1 LGVII
6 SPEIGFRRIGKRGA
20 LFYLPSPHHYAFG
33 SPNTA
38 LAQFTHSKAYG
49 YYGDIESKTFEK
61 GDLLKNVTVP
71 IGLFWGAKDGIV
83 PVEIGRQSRTLLT
96 NSQVT
101 WTTFEESWHEPFIT
115 QTADFVGRIEAV
127 NRVDIRARVT
137 GYLEEVLF
145 KDGATVAEGAPLFR
159 IERAPFEA
167 AVEQAQ
173 GALERAQGTLQ
184 NATVQRQRAEELLK
198 TSAGSVAIR
207 DQRVAEEKGA
217 QGDQTTAEANL
228 KTAQINLGYTEI
240 KAPIAGRIG
249 RTKLTKGNVVG
260 PDTGVLVQIVSDDPM
275 YVTFPV
281 SQREFLALKTNRLP
295 TDGSAPLVSLRF
307 SDGST
312 YEQKGRVDFI
322 DVSVERATDT
332 VLVRATL
339 PNPAGKLID
348 GTLVRVAVQA
358 DHSEEKVLV
367 PQSAL
372 IADQQGAY
380 VFAVEDGKAVV
391 KRVKVGAE
399 TGSYIVIEQGLV
411 GNELIVIQGLQNLR
425 PGVPVLPSPVTL
437 TTGRS

>member
-1 LGVII
+1 MAHAQRFSSALRLSSTTLAALLIFGLGA
-6 SPEIGFRRIGKRGA
+6 G
-20 LFYLPSPHHYAFG
+20 
-33 SPNTA
+33 A
-38 LAQFTHSKAYG
+38 LAQQPAPTA
-49 YYGDIESKTFEK
+49 
-61 GDLLKNVTVP
+61 
-71 IGLFWGAKDGIV
+71 V
-83 PVEIGRQSRTLLT
+83 PVGTVIAEKRA
-96 NSQVT
+96 
-101 WTTFEESWHEPFIT
+101 IT

-159 IERAPFEA
+159 IERSPFEA

-173 GALERAQGTLQ
+173 GALEKAQGALQ
-184 NATVQRQRAEELLK
+184 NATVQRQRAEDLLK
-198 TSAGSVAIR
+198 TNAGSVAIR
-207 DQRVAEEKGA
+207 DQRVADEKGA
-217 QGDQTTAEANL
+217 QGDETTAAANL

-240 KAPIAGRIG
+240 RAPIAGRIG
-249 RTKLTKGNVVG
+249 RTKVTMGNVVG
-260 PDTGVLVQIVSDDPM
+260 PDTGVLAQIVSDNPM

-295 TDGSAPLVSLRF
+295 ADGQAPLVSLKF

-312 YEQKGRVDFI
+312 YDQKGRVDFV
-322 DVSVERATDT
+322 DVSVERTTDT

-339 PNPAGKLID
+339 HNPAGKLLD

-358 DHSEEKVLV
+358 DKSEEKVLV

-372 IADQQGAY
+372 IADQQGSY

-399 TGSYIVIEQGLV
+399 AGSYVAIDQGLS
-411 GNELIVIQGLQNLR
+411 GNEQIVIQGLQNLR
-425 PGVPVLPSPVTL
+425 PGVPVLASPVTL

>member
-1 LGVII
+1 MSERSRMARTKRI
-6 SPEIGFRRIGKRGA
+6 SSTLPLSVVA
-20 LFYLPSPHHYAFG
+20 LAAAFG
-33 SPNTA
+33 LGTGA
-38 LAQFTHSKAYG
+38 LAQQPAPTA
-49 YYGDIESKTFEK
+49 
-61 GDLLKNVTVP
+61 
-71 IGLFWGAKDGIV
+71 V
-83 PVEIGRQSRTLLT
+83 PVGTVMAEKRA
-96 NSQVT
+96 
-101 WTTFEESWHEPFIT
+101 IT

-145 KDGATVAEGAPLFR
+145 KDGATVAEEAPLFR

-173 GALERAQGTLQ
+173 GALEKAQGALQ
-184 NATVQRQRAEELLK
+184 NATVQRQRAEELLR
-198 TSAGSVAIR
+198 TNAGSVAIR

-217 QGDQTTAEANL
+217 QGDLTVAEANL
-228 KTAQINLGYTEI
+228 KSAQINLGYTEI

-249 RTKLTKGNVVG
+249 RTKVTKGNVVG
-260 PDTGVLVQIVSDDPM
+260 PDSGVLAQIVSDDPM

-295 TDGSAPLVSLRF
+295 ADGSAPLVSLKF

-312 YEQKGRVDFI
+312 YDQKGRVDFV
-322 DVSVERATDT
+322 DVSVERSTDT

-339 PNPAGKLID
+339 PNPGGKLLD
-348 GTLVRVAVQA
+348 GTLVRVGVQA
-358 DHSEEKVLV
+358 PQSEEKVLV

-372 IADQQGAY
+372 IADQQGSY

-399 TGSYIVIEQGLV
+399 AGSYIAIDQGLS
-411 GNELIVIQGLQNLR
+411 GNEQIVIQGLQNLR
-425 PGVPVLPSPVTL
+425 PGVPVLASPVTL

>member
-1 LGVII
+1 MSERSRMARTKRI
-6 SPEIGFRRIGKRGA
+6 SSTLPLSVMA
-20 LFYLPSPHHYAFG
+20 LAAAFG
-33 SPNTA
+33 LGTGA
-38 LAQFTHSKAYG
+38 LAQQPAPTA
-49 YYGDIESKTFEK
+49 
-61 GDLLKNVTVP
+61 
-71 IGLFWGAKDGIV
+71 V
-83 PVEIGRQSRTLLT
+83 PVGTVMAEKRA
-96 NSQVT
+96 
-101 WTTFEESWHEPFIT
+101 IT

-173 GALERAQGTLQ
+173 GALEKAQGALQ
-184 NATVQRQRAEELLK
+184 NATVQRQRAEELLR
-198 TSAGSVAIR
+198 TNAGSVAIR

-217 QGDQTTAEANL
+217 QGDLTVAEANL
-228 KTAQINLGYTEI
+228 KSAQINLGYTEI

-249 RTKLTKGNVVG
+249 RTKVTKGNVVG
-260 PDTGVLVQIVSDDPM
+260 PDSGVLAQIVSDDPM

-295 TDGSAPLVSLRF
+295 ADGSAPLVSLKF

-312 YEQKGRVDFI
+312 YDQQGRVDFV
-322 DVSVERATDT
+322 DVSVERSTDT

-339 PNPAGKLID
+339 PNPGGKLLD
-348 GTLVRVAVQA
+348 GTLVRVGVQA
-358 DHSEEKVLV
+358 PQSEEKVLV

-372 IADQQGAY
+372 IADQQGSY

-399 TGSYIVIEQGLV
+399 AGSYIAIDQGLS
-411 GNELIVIQGLQNLR
+411 GNEQIVIQGLQNLR
-425 PGVPVLPSPVTL
+425 PGMPVLASPVTL

>member
-1 LGVII
+1 MPVDWRGETAKEYVM
-6 SPEIGFRRIGKRGA
+6 SERSRMARAKRMSSTLPLSVMA
-20 LFYLPSPHHYAFG
+20 LAAAFAFG
-33 SPNTA
+33 PGTGA
-38 LAQFTHSKAYG
+38 LAQQPA
-49 YYGDIESKTFEK
+49 
-61 GDLLKNVTVP
+61 P
-71 IGLFWGAKDGIV
+71 AAV
-83 PVEIGRQSRTLLT
+83 PVGTVMAEKRA
-96 NSQVT
+96 
-101 WTTFEESWHEPFIT
+101 IT

-127 NRVDIRARVT
+127 NRVDVRARVT
-137 GYLEEVLF
+137 GYLEDVLF
-145 KDGATVAEGAPLFR
+145 KDGSTVAEGAPLFR

-198 TSAGSVAIR
+198 TNAGSVAIR

-249 RTKLTKGNVVG
+249 RTKVTKGNVVG
-260 PDTGVLVQIVSDDPM
+260 PDSGVLAQIVSDDPM

-295 TDGSAPLVSLRF
+295 ADGSAPLVSLKF

-312 YEQKGRVDFI
+312 YDQKGRVDFV

-339 PNPAGKLID
+339 PNPTGKLLD

-358 DHSEEKVLV
+358 DKSEEKVLV

-372 IADQQGAY
+372 IADQQGSY
-380 VFAVEDGKAVV
+380 VFAVEDGKAVA
-391 KRVKVGAE
+391 KRVKVGVQA
-399 TGSYIVIEQGLV
+399 GSYVAIDQGLS
-411 GNELIVIQGLQNLR
+411 GNEQIVIQGLQNLR
-425 PGVPVLPSPVTL
+425 PGVPVLASPVTL

>member
-1 LGVII
+1 MAQVKRIPAASRLSPAALITCVALGL
-6 SPEIGFRRIGKRGA
+6 GTA
-20 LFYLPSPHHYAFG
+20 AFAQQ
-33 SPNTA
+33 PAPTA
-38 LAQFTHSKAYG
+38 
-49 YYGDIESKTFEK
+49 
-61 GDLLKNVTVP
+61 
-71 IGLFWGAKDGIV
+71 V
-83 PVEIGRQSRTLLT
+83 PVGTVMAEKRA
-96 NSQVT
+96 V
-101 WTTFEESWHEPFIT
+101 T

-127 NRVDIRARVT
+127 NRVDVRARVT
-137 GYLEEVLF
+137 GYLEDVLF
-145 KDGATVAEGAPLFR
+145 KDGSTVAEGAPLFR

-184 NATVQRQRAEELLK
+184 NATVQRQRAEDLLK
-198 TSAGSVAIR
+198 TNAGSVAIR

-249 RTKLTKGNVVG
+249 RTKVTKGNVVG
-260 PDTGVLVQIVSDDPM
+260 PDSGVLAQIVSDDPM

-295 TDGSAPLVSLRF
+295 ADGSAPLVSLKF

-312 YEQKGRVDFI
+312 YDQKGRVDFV

-339 PNPAGKLID
+339 PNPTGKLLD

-358 DHSEEKVLV
+358 DKSEEKVLV
-367 PQSAL
+367 PQAAL
-372 IADQQGAY
+372 IADQQGSY
-380 VFAVEDGKAVV
+380 VFAVEDGKAVA

-399 TGSYIVIEQGLV
+399 AGSYVAIEQGLV
-411 GNELIVIQGLQNLR
+411 GNEQIVIQGLQNLR
-425 PGVPVLPSPVTL
+425 PGVPVLASPVTL

>member
-1 LGVII
+1 MSERSRMAQVDRTLVA
-6 SPEIGFRRIGKRGA
+6 FRLSSAA
-20 LFYLPSPHHYAFG
+20 LMACVAFG
-33 SPNTA
+33 LGATA
-38 LAQFTHSKAYG
+38 LAQQPAPTA
-49 YYGDIESKTFEK
+49 
-61 GDLLKNVTVP
+61 
-71 IGLFWGAKDGIV
+71 V
-83 PVEIGRQSRTLLT
+83 PVGTVMAEKRA
-96 NSQVT
+96 
-101 WTTFEESWHEPFIT
+101 IT

-137 GYLEEVLF
+137 GYLEDVLF
-145 KDGATVAEGAPLFR
+145 KDGATVTEGAPLFR
-159 IERAPFEA
+159 IERSPFEA

-173 GALERAQGTLQ
+173 GALEKTQGALQ
-184 NATVQRQRAEELLK
+184 NASLQRQRAEDLLK
-198 TSAGSVAIR
+198 TNAGSVAIR

-217 QGDQTTAEANL
+217 QGDETTAAANL

-249 RTKLTKGNVVG
+249 RTKVTKGNVVS
-260 PDTGVLVQIVSDDPM
+260 PDSGVLAQIVSDDPM

-295 TDGSAPLVSLRF
+295 ADGQAPLVSLKF

-312 YEQKGRVDFI
+312 YDQKGRVDFV

-339 PNPAGKLID
+339 PNPDGKLLD
-348 GTLVRVAVQA
+348 GTLVRVGVQA
-358 DHSEEKVLV
+358 PQSEEKVLV

-372 IADQQGAY
+372 IADQQGSY

-399 TGSYIVIEQGLV
+399 AGSYVAIDQGLS
-411 GNELIVIQGLQNLR
+411 GNEQIVIQGLQSLR
-425 PGVPVLPSPVTL
+425 PGVPVLASPVTPPV
-437 TTGRS
+437 GRS

>member
-1 LGVII
+1 MSKRSRMVQVKRI
-6 SPEIGFRRIGKRGA
+6 SSA
-20 LFYLPSPHHYAFG
+20 LHLSVMALAAAFAFG
-33 SPNTA
+33 PETSA
-38 LAQFTHSKAYG
+38 LAQQPA
-49 YYGDIESKTFEK
+49 
-61 GDLLKNVTVP
+61 P
-71 IGLFWGAKDGIV
+71 AAV
-83 PVEIGRQSRTLLT
+83 PVGTVAAEKRA
-96 NSQVT
+96 
-101 WTTFEESWHEPFIT
+101 IT
-115 QTADFVGRIEAV
+115 QSADFVGRIEAV

-137 GYLEEVLF
+137 GYLEDVLF
-145 KDGATVAEGAPLFR
+145 KDGATVTDGTPLFR

-184 NATVQRQRAEELLK
+184 NASLQRQRAEDLLR
-198 TSAGSVAIR
+198 TNAGSVAIR

-217 QGDQTTAEANL
+217 QGDETTAAANL

-240 KAPIAGRIG
+240 KAPISGRIG

-260 PDTGVLVQIVSDDPM
+260 PDSGVLAQIVSDDPM

-295 TDGSAPLVSLRF
+295 TDGSAPLVSLKF

-312 YEQKGRVDFI
+312 YDQKGRVDFV

-339 PNPAGKLID
+339 PNPTGKLLD

-358 DHSEEKVLV
+358 DKSEEKVLV

-372 IADQQGAY
+372 IADQQGSY
-380 VFAVEDGKAVV
+380 VFAVEAGKAVP

-399 TGSYIVIEQGLV
+399 AGAYVVVEEGLV
-411 GNELIVIQGLQNLR
+411 GNEQIVVQGLQNLR
-425 PGVPVLPSPVTL
+425 PGVPVLASPVTL
-437 TTGRS
+437 STGRS

>member
-1 LGVII
+1 MTCVALG
-6 SPEIGFRRIGKRGA
+6 
-20 LFYLPSPHHYAFG
+20 LG
-33 SPNTA
+33 SNA
-38 LAQFTHSKAYG
+38 LAQQPAPTA
-49 YYGDIESKTFEK
+49 
-61 GDLLKNVTVP
+61 
-71 IGLFWGAKDGIV
+71 V
-83 PVEIGRQSRTLLT
+83 PVGTVIAERRA
-96 NSQVT
+96 
-101 WTTFEESWHEPFIT
+101 IT

-127 NRVDIRARVT
+127 NRVDVRARVT
-137 GYLEEVLF
+137 GYLEDVLF
-145 KDGATVAEGAPLFR
+145 KDGSTVAEGAPLFR

-249 RTKLTKGNVVG
+249 RTKVTKGNVVS
-260 PDTGVLVQIVSDDPM
+260 PDSGVLAQIVSDDPM

-295 TDGSAPLVSLRF
+295 ADGSAPLVTLKF

-312 YEQKGRVDFI
+312 YDQKGRVDFV

-339 PNPAGKLID
+339 PNPTGKLLD

-358 DHSEEKVLV
+358 DKSEEKVLV
-367 PQSAL
+367 PQAAL
-372 IADQQGAY
+372 IADQQGSY

-399 TGSYIVIEQGLV
+399 AGSYVAIDQGLS
-411 GNELIVIQGLQNLR
+411 GNEQIVIQGLQNLR
-425 PGVPVLPSPVTL
+425 PGVPVLASPVTL

>member
-1 LGVII
+1 MSERSRMAQVKRTPAASCLSSATLIACFAFALGT
-6 SPEIGFRRIGKRGA
+6 S
-20 LFYLPSPHHYAFG
+20 
-33 SPNTA
+33 A
-38 LAQFTHSKAYG
+38 LAQQPAPTA
-49 YYGDIESKTFEK
+49 
-61 GDLLKNVTVP
+61 
-71 IGLFWGAKDGIV
+71 V
-83 PVEIGRQSRTLLT
+83 PVGTVIAEKRA
-96 NSQVT
+96 
-101 WTTFEESWHEPFIT
+101 IT

-127 NRVDIRARVT
+127 NRVDVRARVT

-145 KDGATVAEGAPLFR
+145 KDGSTVAEGAPLFR

-295 TDGSAPLVSLRF
+295 ADGSAPLVSLRF

-358 DHSEEKVLV
+358 DKSEEKVLV

-411 GNELIVIQGLQNLR
+411 GNEQIVIQGLQNLR
-425 PGVPVLPSPVTL
+425 PGVPVLASPVTL

>member
-1 LGVII
+1 MSERSRMAQVDRT
-6 SPEIGFRRIGKRGA
+6 PVA
-20 LFYLPSPHHYAFG
+20 LRLSSAALMACVAFG
-33 SPNTA
+33 LGATA
-38 LAQFTHSKAYG
+38 LAQQPAPTA
-49 YYGDIESKTFEK
+49 
-61 GDLLKNVTVP
+61 
-71 IGLFWGAKDGIV
+71 V
-83 PVEIGRQSRTLLT
+83 PVGTVMAEKRA
-96 NSQVT
+96 
-101 WTTFEESWHEPFIT
+101 IT

-137 GYLEEVLF
+137 GYLEDVLF

-159 IERAPFEA
+159 IERSPFEA

-173 GALERAQGTLQ
+173 GALEKTQGALQ
-184 NATVQRQRAEELLK
+184 NASLQRQRAEDLLK
-198 TSAGSVAIR
+198 TNAGSVAIR

-217 QGDQTTAEANL
+217 QGDETTAAANL

-249 RTKLTKGNVVG
+249 RTKVTKGNVVS
-260 PDTGVLVQIVSDDPM
+260 PDSGVLAQIVSDDPM

-295 TDGSAPLVSLRF
+295 ADGQAPLVSLKF

-312 YEQKGRVDFI
+312 YDQKGRVDFV

-339 PNPAGKLID
+339 PNPDGKLLD
-348 GTLVRVAVQA
+348 GTLVRVGVQA
-358 DHSEEKVLV
+358 PQSEEKVLV

-372 IADQQGAY
+372 IADQQGSY

-399 TGSYIVIEQGLV
+399 AGSYVAIDQGLS
-411 GNELIVIQGLQNLR
+411 GNEQIVIQGLQSLR
-425 PGVPVLPSPVTL
+425 PGVPVLASPVTPPV
-437 TTGRS
+437 GRS

>member
-1 LGVII
+1 MAQVKRSPAASCLSSATLIACFAFALGT
-6 SPEIGFRRIGKRGA
+6 S
-20 LFYLPSPHHYAFG
+20 
-33 SPNTA
+33 A
-38 LAQFTHSKAYG
+38 LAQQPAPTA
-49 YYGDIESKTFEK
+49 
-61 GDLLKNVTVP
+61 
-71 IGLFWGAKDGIV
+71 V
-83 PVEIGRQSRTLLT
+83 PVGTVIAEKRA
-96 NSQVT
+96 
-101 WTTFEESWHEPFIT
+101 IT

-127 NRVDIRARVT
+127 NRVDVRARVT
-137 GYLEEVLF
+137 GYLDEVLF
-145 KDGATVAEGAPLFR
+145 KDGATVAEGTPLFR

-295 TDGSAPLVSLRF
+295 ADGQAPLVSLRF

-312 YEQKGRVDFI
+312 YEQKGRVDFV

-339 PNPAGKLID
+339 PNPAGKLLD

-358 DHSEEKVLV
+358 DKSEEKVLV

-380 VFAVEDGKAVV
+380 VFAVADGKAVV

-411 GNELIVIQGLQNLR
+411 GNEQIVIQGLQNLR
-425 PGVPVLPSPVTL
+425 PGVPVLASPVTL

>member
-1 LGVII
+1 MSERSRMARTKRI
-6 SPEIGFRRIGKRGA
+6 SSTLPLSVMA
-20 LFYLPSPHHYAFG
+20 LAAAFG
-33 SPNTA
+33 LGTGA
-38 LAQFTHSKAYG
+38 LAQQPAPTA
-49 YYGDIESKTFEK
+49 
-61 GDLLKNVTVP
+61 
-71 IGLFWGAKDGIV
+71 V
-83 PVEIGRQSRTLLT
+83 PVGTVMAEKRA
-96 NSQVT
+96 
-101 WTTFEESWHEPFIT
+101 IT

-127 NRVDIRARVT
+127 NRVDIRARVI

-173 GALERAQGTLQ
+173 GALEKAQGALQ
-184 NATVQRQRAEELLK
+184 NATVQRQRAEELLR
-198 TSAGSVAIR
+198 TNAGSVAIR

-217 QGDQTTAEANL
+217 QGDLTVAEANL
-228 KTAQINLGYTEI
+228 KSAQINLGYTEI

-249 RTKLTKGNVVG
+249 RTKVTKGNVVG
-260 PDTGVLVQIVSDDPM
+260 PDSGVLAQIVSDDPM

-295 TDGSAPLVSLRF
+295 ADGSAPLVSLKF

-312 YEQKGRVDFI
+312 YDQQGRVDFV
-322 DVSVERATDT
+322 DVSVERSTDT

-339 PNPAGKLID
+339 PNPGGKLLD
-348 GTLVRVAVQA
+348 GTLVRVGVQA
-358 DHSEEKVLV
+358 PQSEEKVLV

-372 IADQQGAY
+372 IADQQGSY

-399 TGSYIVIEQGLV
+399 AGSYIAIDQGLS
-411 GNELIVIQGLQNLR
+411 GNEQIVIQGLQNLR
-425 PGVPVLPSPVTL
+425 PGVPVLASPVTL

>member
-1 LGVII
+1 MSR
-6 SPEIGFRRIGKRGA
+6 SPMTWVKRNPTASRLSSATLMA
-20 LFYLPSPHHYAFG
+20 LFALGLGAS
-33 SPNTA
+33 A
-38 LAQFTHSKAYG
+38 LAQQPAPTA
-49 YYGDIESKTFEK
+49 
-61 GDLLKNVTVP
+61 
-71 IGLFWGAKDGIV
+71 V
-83 PVEIGRQSRTLLT
+83 PVGTVMAEKRA
-96 NSQVT
+96 
-101 WTTFEESWHEPFIT
+101 IT

-159 IERAPFEA
+159 IERSPFEA

-173 GALERAQGTLQ
+173 GALEKAQGALQ
-184 NATVQRQRAEELLK
+184 NATVQRQRAEDLLK

-217 QGDQTTAEANL
+217 QGDETTAAANL

-295 TDGSAPLVSLRF
+295 TNGSAPLVSLRF

-312 YEQKGRVDFI
+312 YEQKGRVDFV

-339 PNPAGKLID
+339 PNPAGKLLD
-348 GTLVRVAVQA
+348 GTLVRVGVQA
-358 DHSEEKVLV
+358 DKSEEKVLV

-372 IADQQGAY
+372 IADQQGSY

-399 TGSYIVIEQGLV
+399 AGSYVVIEQELV
-411 GNELIVIQGLQNLR
+411 GNEQIVIQGLQNLR
-425 PGVPVLPSPVTL
+425 PGVPVLASPVTL

>member
-1 LGVII
+1 MSR
-6 SPEIGFRRIGKRGA
+6 SPMTWVKRNPTASRLSSATLMA
-20 LFYLPSPHHYAFG
+20 LFALGLGAS
-33 SPNTA
+33 A
-38 LAQFTHSKAYG
+38 LAQQPAPTA
-49 YYGDIESKTFEK
+49 
-61 GDLLKNVTVP
+61 
-71 IGLFWGAKDGIV
+71 V
-83 PVEIGRQSRTLLT
+83 PVGTVMAEKRA
-96 NSQVT
+96 
-101 WTTFEESWHEPFIT
+101 IT
-115 QTADFVGRIEAV
+115 QAADFVGRIEAV

-159 IERAPFEA
+159 IERSPFEA

-173 GALERAQGTLQ
+173 GALEKAQGALQ
-184 NATVQRQRAEELLK
+184 NATVQRQRAEDLLK

-217 QGDQTTAEANL
+217 QGDETTAAANL

-312 YEQKGRVDFI
+312 YEQKGRVDFV

-339 PNPAGKLID
+339 PNPAGKLLD
-348 GTLVRVAVQA
+348 GTLVRVGVQA
-358 DHSEEKVLV
+358 DKSEEKVLV

-372 IADQQGAY
+372 IADQQGSY

-399 TGSYIVIEQGLV
+399 AGSYVVIEQGLV
-411 GNELIVIQGLQNLR
+411 GNEQIVIQGLQNLR
-425 PGVPVLPSPVTL
+425 PGVPVLASPVTL

>member
-1 LGVII
+1 MAQVKRIPAASRLSPAALITCVALGL
-6 SPEIGFRRIGKRGA
+6 GTT
-20 LFYLPSPHHYAFG
+20 AFAQQ
-33 SPNTA
+33 PAPTA
-38 LAQFTHSKAYG
+38 
-49 YYGDIESKTFEK
+49 
-61 GDLLKNVTVP
+61 
-71 IGLFWGAKDGIV
+71 V
-83 PVEIGRQSRTLLT
+83 PVGTVMAEKRA
-96 NSQVT
+96 V
-101 WTTFEESWHEPFIT
+101 T

-127 NRVDIRARVT
+127 NRVDVRARVT
-137 GYLEEVLF
+137 GYLEDVLF
-145 KDGATVAEGAPLFR
+145 KDGSTVAEGAPLFR

-184 NATVQRQRAEELLK
+184 NATVQRQRAEDLLK
-198 TSAGSVAIR
+198 TNAGSVAIR

-249 RTKLTKGNVVG
+249 RTKVTKGNVVG
-260 PDTGVLVQIVSDDPM
+260 PDSGVLAQIVSDDPM

-295 TDGSAPLVSLRF
+295 ADGSAPLVSLKF

-312 YEQKGRVDFI
+312 YDQKGRVDFV

-339 PNPAGKLID
+339 PNPTGKLLD

-358 DHSEEKVLV
+358 DKSEEKVLV
-367 PQSAL
+367 PQAAL
-372 IADQQGAY
+372 IADQQGSY
-380 VFAVEDGKAVV
+380 VFAVEDGKAVA

-399 TGSYIVIEQGLV
+399 AGSYVAIEQGLV
-411 GNELIVIQGLQNLR
+411 GNEQIVIQGLQNLR
-425 PGVPVLPSPVTL
+425 PGVPVLASPVTL

>member
-1 LGVII
+1 MAQVKRTPAASCLSSATLIACFAFALGT
-6 SPEIGFRRIGKRGA
+6 S
-20 LFYLPSPHHYAFG
+20 
-33 SPNTA
+33 A
-38 LAQFTHSKAYG
+38 LAQQPAPTA
-49 YYGDIESKTFEK
+49 
-61 GDLLKNVTVP
+61 
-71 IGLFWGAKDGIV
+71 V
-83 PVEIGRQSRTLLT
+83 PVGTVIAEKRA
-96 NSQVT
+96 
-101 WTTFEESWHEPFIT
+101 IT

-399 TGSYIVIEQGLV
+399 TGSYIVIEQGLA
-411 GNELIVIQGLQNLR
+411 GNEQIVIQGLQNLR
-425 PGVPVLPSPVTL
+425 PGVPVLASPVTL

>member
-1 LGVII
+1 MSERSRMAQVDRTLVA
-6 SPEIGFRRIGKRGA
+6 FRLSSAA
-20 LFYLPSPHHYAFG
+20 LMACVAFG
-33 SPNTA
+33 LGATA
-38 LAQFTHSKAYG
+38 LAQQPAPTA
-49 YYGDIESKTFEK
+49 
-61 GDLLKNVTVP
+61 
-71 IGLFWGAKDGIV
+71 V
-83 PVEIGRQSRTLLT
+83 PVGTVMAEKRA
-96 NSQVT
+96 
-101 WTTFEESWHEPFIT
+101 IT

-145 KDGATVAEGAPLFR
+145 KDGATVAEGSPLFR
-159 IERAPFEA
+159 IERSPFEA

-173 GALERAQGTLQ
+173 GALEKAQGALQ
-184 NATVQRQRAEELLK
+184 NATVQRQRAEDLLK
-198 TSAGSVAIR
+198 TNAGSVAIR

-217 QGDQTTAEANL
+217 QGDETTAAANL

-249 RTKLTKGNVVG
+249 RTKVTKGNVVS
-260 PDTGVLVQIVSDDPM
+260 PDSGVLAQIVSDNPM

-295 TDGSAPLVSLRF
+295 ADGQAPLVSLKF

-312 YEQKGRVDFI
+312 YDQKGRVDFV

-339 PNPAGKLID
+339 PNSDGKLLD

-358 DHSEEKVLV
+358 PQSEEKVLV

-372 IADQQGAY
+372 IADQQGSY
-380 VFAVEDGKAVV
+380 VFAVEDGKAVA

-399 TGSYIVIEQGLV
+399 AGAYVVIEQGLS
-411 GNELIVIQGLQNLR
+411 GNEQIVIQGLQSLR
-425 PGVPVLPSPVTL
+425 PGVPVLASPVTPPV
-437 TTGRS
+437 GRS

>member
-1 LGVII
+1 M
-6 SPEIGFRRIGKRGA
+6 SERSRTARTKRLSSA
-20 LFYLPSPHHYAFG
+20 LPLSVMALAAAFG
-33 SPNTA
+33 LGTGA
-38 LAQFTHSKAYG
+38 LAQQPAPTA
-49 YYGDIESKTFEK
+49 
-61 GDLLKNVTVP
+61 
-71 IGLFWGAKDGIV
+71 V
-83 PVEIGRQSRTLLT
+83 PVGTVMAEKRA
-96 NSQVT
+96 
-101 WTTFEESWHEPFIT
+101 IT

-173 GALERAQGTLQ
+173 GALEKAQGALQ
-184 NATVQRQRAEELLK
+184 NATVQRQRAEELLR
-198 TSAGSVAIR
+198 TNAGSVAIR

-217 QGDQTTAEANL
+217 QGDLTVAEANL
-228 KTAQINLGYTEI
+228 KSAQINLGYTEI

-249 RTKLTKGNVVG
+249 RTKVTKGNVVG
-260 PDTGVLVQIVSDDPM
+260 PDSGVLAQIVSDDPM

-295 TDGSAPLVSLRF
+295 ADGSAPLVSLKF

-312 YEQKGRVDFI
+312 YDQQGRVDFV
-322 DVSVERATDT
+322 DVSVERSTDT

-339 PNPAGKLID
+339 PNPGGKLLD
-348 GTLVRVAVQA
+348 GTLVRVGVQA
-358 DHSEEKVLV
+358 PQSEEKVLV

-372 IADQQGAY
+372 IADQQGSY

-399 TGSYIVIEQGLV
+399 AGSYIAIDQGLS
-411 GNELIVIQGLQNLR
+411 GNEQIVIQGLQNLR
-425 PGVPVLPSPVTL
+425 PGVPVLASPVTL

>member
-1 LGVII
+1 MSELSRMARV
-6 SPEIGFRRIGKRGA
+6 RRISSA
-20 LFYLPSPHHYAFG
+20 LHLPVLALATAFAFG
-33 SPNTA
+33 PATSP
-38 LAQFTHSKAYG
+38 LAQQP
-49 YYGDIESKTFEK
+49 
-61 GDLLKNVTVP
+61 VP
-71 IGLFWGAKDGIV
+71 AAV
-83 PVEIGRQSRTLLT
+83 PVGT
-96 NSQVT
+96 VT
-101 WTTFEESWHEPFIT
+101 AEKRAIT
-115 QTADFVGRIEAV
+115 QSADFVGRIEAV

-137 GYLEEVLF
+137 GYLEDVLF
-145 KDGATVAEGAPLFR
+145 KDGATVSEGTPLFR

-184 NATVQRQRAEELLK
+184 NASLQRQRAEDLLR
-198 TSAGSVAIR
+198 TNAGSVAVR

-217 QGDQTTAEANL
+217 QGDETTAAANL

-240 KAPIAGRIG
+240 EAPIAGRIG

-260 PDTGVLVQIVSDDPM
+260 PDSGVLAQIVSDDPM

-295 TDGSAPLVSLRF
+295 ADGAAPLVSLKF

-312 YEQKGRVDFI
+312 YDQKGRVDFV

-339 PNPAGKLID
+339 PNPTGKLLD

-358 DHSEEKVLV
+358 DKSEEKVLI

-372 IADQQGAY
+372 IADQQGSY
-380 VFAVEDGKAVV
+380 VFAVEDGKAVA

-399 TGSYIVIEQGLV
+399 AGAYVVIDQGLA
-411 GNELIVIQGLQNLR
+411 GNEQIIIQGLQNLR
-425 PGVPVLPSPVTL
+425 PGVPVLASPVTPPV
-437 TTGRS
+437 GRS

>member
-1 LGVII
+1 MIDGSRLKYPRARHALCLGSMLSCATLFA
-6 SPEIGFRRIGKRGA
+6 SPGV
-20 LFYLPSPHHYAFG
+20 
-33 SPNTA
+33 T
-38 LAQFTHSKAYG
+38 LAQQPPA
-49 YYGDIESKTFEK
+49 
-61 GDLLKNVTVP
+61 
-71 IGLFWGAKDGIV
+71 V
-83 PVEIGRQSRTLLT
+83 PVGTVIAEKRA
-96 NSQVT
+96 
-101 WTTFEESWHEPFIT
+101 IT

-127 NRVDIRARVT
+127 NRVDVRARVT
-137 GYLEEVLF
+137 GYLEDVLF
-145 KDGATVAEGAPLFR
+145 KDGATVAEGTPLFR

-184 NATVQRQRAEELLK
+184 NATIQRQRAEDLLR
-198 TSAGSVAIR
+198 TNAGSVAIR

-217 QGDQTTAEANL
+217 QGDETTAAANL
-228 KTAQINLGYTEI
+228 KTARINLGYTEI

-249 RTKLTKGNVVG
+249 RTRVTKGNVVG
-260 PDTGVLVQIVSDDPM
+260 PDSGVLAQIVSDDPM

-295 TDGSAPLVSLRF
+295 AEGQAPLVSLKF

-312 YEQKGRVDFI
+312 YDQKGRVDFV

-339 PNPAGKLID
+339 PNPDGKLLD
-348 GTLVRVAVQA
+348 GTLVRVGVQA
-358 DHSEEKVLV
+358 PQSEEKVLV

-399 TGSYIVIEQGLV
+399 AGAYVAIDEGLAGKEQ
-411 GNELIVIQGLQNLR
+411 IVIQGLQNLR
-425 PGVPVLPSPVTL
+425 PGVPVLASPVTL

>member
-1 LGVII
+1 MSEWSWMAQVKRIPATSLLSPAALMACVALGL
-6 SPEIGFRRIGKRGA
+6 GT
-20 LFYLPSPHHYAFG
+20 
-33 SPNTA
+33 NA
-38 LAQFTHSKAYG
+38 LAQQPA
-49 YYGDIESKTFEK
+49 
-61 GDLLKNVTVP
+61 P
-71 IGLFWGAKDGIV
+71 AAV
-83 PVEIGRQSRTLLT
+83 PVGTVMAEKRA
-96 NSQVT
+96 
-101 WTTFEESWHEPFIT
+101 IT

-127 NRVDIRARVT
+127 NRVDVRARVT
-137 GYLEEVLF
+137 GYLEDVLF
-145 KDGATVAEGAPLFR
+145 KDGSTVAEGAPLFR

-198 TSAGSVAIR
+198 TNAGSVAIR

-217 QGDQTTAEANL
+217 QGDQTTAKANL

-249 RTKLTKGNVVG
+249 RTKVTKGNVVG
-260 PDTGVLVQIVSDDPM
+260 PDSGVLAQIVSDDPM

-295 TDGSAPLVSLRF
+295 ADGSAPLVSLKF

-312 YEQKGRVDFI
+312 YDQQGRVDFV

-339 PNPAGKLID
+339 PNPTGKLLD

-358 DHSEEKVLV
+358 DKSEEKVLV

-372 IADQQGAY
+372 IADQQGSY
-380 VFAVEDGKAVV
+380 VFAVEDGKAVA
-391 KRVKVGAE
+391 KRVKVGVQA
-399 TGSYIVIEQGLV
+399 GSYVAIDQGLS
-411 GNELIVIQGLQNLR
+411 GNEQIVIQGLQNLR
-425 PGVPVLPSPVTL
+425 PGVPVLASPVTL

>member
-1 LGVII
+1 MPVDWRGETAKEYVM
-6 SPEIGFRRIGKRGA
+6 SERSRMARAKRMSSTLPLSVMA
-20 LFYLPSPHHYAFG
+20 LAAAFAFG
-33 SPNTA
+33 PGTGA
-38 LAQFTHSKAYG
+38 LAQQPAPAAIPVGTVMA
-49 YYGDIESKTFEK
+49 EK
-61 GDLLKNVTVP
+61 R
-71 IGLFWGAKDGIV
+71 A
-83 PVEIGRQSRTLLT
+83 
-96 NSQVT
+96 
-101 WTTFEESWHEPFIT
+101 IT

-127 NRVDIRARVT
+127 NRVDVRARVT
-137 GYLEEVLF
+137 GYLEDVLF
-145 KDGATVAEGAPLFR
+145 KDGSTVAEGAPLFR

-198 TSAGSVAIR
+198 TNAGSVAIR

-249 RTKLTKGNVVG
+249 RTKVTKGNVVG
-260 PDTGVLVQIVSDDPM
+260 PDSGVLAQIVSDDPM

-295 TDGSAPLVSLRF
+295 ADGSAPLVSLKF

-312 YEQKGRVDFI
+312 YDQKGRVDFV

-339 PNPAGKLID
+339 PNPTGKLLD

-358 DHSEEKVLV
+358 DKSEEKVLV

-372 IADQQGAY
+372 IADQQGSY
-380 VFAVEDGKAVV
+380 VFAVEDGKAVA
-391 KRVKVGAE
+391 KRVKVGVQA
-399 TGSYIVIEQGLV
+399 GSYVAIDQGLS
-411 GNELIVIQGLQNLR
+411 GNEQIVIQGLQNLR
-425 PGVPVLPSPVTL
+425 PGVPVLASPVTL

>member
-1 LGVII
+1 M
-6 SPEIGFRRIGKRGA
+6 A
-20 LFYLPSPHHYAFG
+20 LFALGLGAS
-33 SPNTA
+33 A
-38 LAQFTHSKAYG
+38 LAQQPAPTA
-49 YYGDIESKTFEK
+49 
-61 GDLLKNVTVP
+61 
-71 IGLFWGAKDGIV
+71 V
-83 PVEIGRQSRTLLT
+83 PVGTVMAEKRA
-96 NSQVT
+96 
-101 WTTFEESWHEPFIT
+101 IT

-159 IERAPFEA
+159 IERSPFEA

-173 GALERAQGTLQ
+173 GALEKAQGALQ
-184 NATVQRQRAEELLK
+184 NATVQRQRAEDLLK

-217 QGDQTTAEANL
+217 QGDETTAAANL

-295 TDGSAPLVSLRF
+295 TNGSAPLVSLRF

-312 YEQKGRVDFI
+312 YEQKGRVDFV

-339 PNPAGKLID
+339 PNPAGKLLD
-348 GTLVRVAVQA
+348 GTLVRVGVQA
-358 DHSEEKVLV
+358 DKSEEKVLV

-372 IADQQGAY
+372 IADQQGSY

-399 TGSYIVIEQGLV
+399 AGSYVVIEQGLV
-411 GNELIVIQGLQNLR
+411 GNEQIVIQGLQNLR
-425 PGVPVLPSPVTL
+425 PGVPVLASPVTL

>member
-1 LGVII
+1 MSERSRMAQVKRTPAASCLSSATLIVCFAFALGT
-6 SPEIGFRRIGKRGA
+6 S
-20 LFYLPSPHHYAFG
+20 
-33 SPNTA
+33 A
-38 LAQFTHSKAYG
+38 LAQQPTPTAIPVG
-49 YYGDIESKTFEK
+49 TVIAEK
-61 GDLLKNVTVP
+61 R
-71 IGLFWGAKDGIV
+71 A
-83 PVEIGRQSRTLLT
+83 
-96 NSQVT
+96 
-101 WTTFEESWHEPFIT
+101 IT

-127 NRVDIRARVT
+127 NRVDVRARVT
-137 GYLEEVLF
+137 GYLDEVLF
-145 KDGATVAEGAPLFR
+145 KDGSTVAEGTPLFR

-295 TDGSAPLVSLRF
+295 ADGQAPLVSLRF

-312 YEQKGRVDFI
+312 YEQKGRVDFV

-339 PNPAGKLID
+339 PNPAGKLLD

-358 DHSEEKVLV
+358 DKSEEKVLV
-367 PQSAL
+367 PQAAL
-372 IADQQGAY
+372 IADQQGSY

-399 TGSYIVIEQGLV
+399 AGSYVAIEQGLV
-411 GNELIVIQGLQNLR
+411 GNEQIVIQGLQNLR
-425 PGVPVLPSPVTL
+425 PGVPVLASPVTL

>member
-1 LGVII
+1 MSERSRMAQVDRT
-6 SPEIGFRRIGKRGA
+6 PVAFRLSSA
-20 LFYLPSPHHYAFG
+20 TLMACVAFG
-33 SPNTA
+33 LGATA
-38 LAQFTHSKAYG
+38 LAQQPAPTA
-49 YYGDIESKTFEK
+49 
-61 GDLLKNVTVP
+61 
-71 IGLFWGAKDGIV
+71 V
-83 PVEIGRQSRTLLT
+83 PVGTVMAEKRA
-96 NSQVT
+96 
-101 WTTFEESWHEPFIT
+101 IT

-137 GYLEEVLF
+137 GYLEDVLF

-159 IERAPFEA
+159 IERSPFEA

-173 GALERAQGTLQ
+173 GALEKTQGALQ
-184 NATVQRQRAEELLK
+184 NASLQRQRAEDLLK
-198 TSAGSVAIR
+198 TNAGSVAIR

-217 QGDQTTAEANL
+217 QGDETTAAANL

-249 RTKLTKGNVVG
+249 RTKVTKGNVVG
-260 PDTGVLVQIVSDDPM
+260 PDSGVLAQIVSDNPM

-295 TDGSAPLVSLRF
+295 ADGQAPLVSLKF
-307 SDGST
+307 SDGSA
-312 YEQKGRVDFI
+312 YDQKGRVDFV

-339 PNPAGKLID
+339 PNPDGKLLD
-348 GTLVRVAVQA
+348 GTLVRVGVQA
-358 DHSEEKVLV
+358 PQSEEKVLV

-372 IADQQGAY
+372 IADQQGSY

-399 TGSYIVIEQGLV
+399 AGSYVAIDQGLS
-411 GNELIVIQGLQNLR
+411 GNEQIVIQGLQNLR
-425 PGVPVLPSPVTL
+425 PGVPVLASPVTL
-437 TTGRS
+437 STGRS

>member
-1 LGVII
+1 VPVDWRGETAKEYVM
-6 SPEIGFRRIGKRGA
+6 SERSRMARAKRMSSTLPLSVMA
-20 LFYLPSPHHYAFG
+20 LAAAFAFG
-33 SPNTA
+33 PGTGA
-38 LAQFTHSKAYG
+38 LAQQPAPAAIPVGTVMA
-49 YYGDIESKTFEK
+49 EK
-61 GDLLKNVTVP
+61 R
-71 IGLFWGAKDGIV
+71 A
-83 PVEIGRQSRTLLT
+83 
-96 NSQVT
+96 
-101 WTTFEESWHEPFIT
+101 IT

-127 NRVDIRARVT
+127 NRVDVRARVT
-137 GYLEEVLF
+137 GYLEDVLF
-145 KDGATVAEGAPLFR
+145 KDGSTVAEGAPLFR

-198 TSAGSVAIR
+198 TNAGSVAIR

-249 RTKLTKGNVVG
+249 RTKVTKGNVVG
-260 PDTGVLVQIVSDDPM
+260 PDSGVLAQIVSDDPM

-295 TDGSAPLVSLRF
+295 ADGSAPLVSLKF

-312 YEQKGRVDFI
+312 YDQKGRVDFV

-339 PNPAGKLID
+339 PNPTGKLLD

-358 DHSEEKVLV
+358 DKSEEKVLV

-372 IADQQGAY
+372 IADQQGSY
-380 VFAVEDGKAVV
+380 VFAVEDGKAVA
-391 KRVKVGAE
+391 KRVKVGVQA
-399 TGSYIVIEQGLV
+399 GSYVAIDQGLS
-411 GNELIVIQGLQNLR
+411 GNEQIVIQGLQNLR
-425 PGVPVLPSPVTL
+425 PGVPVLASPVTL

>member
-1 LGVII
+1 MSERSRMARTKRI
-6 SPEIGFRRIGKRGA
+6 SSTLPLSVMA
-20 LFYLPSPHHYAFG
+20 LAAAFG
-33 SPNTA
+33 LGTGA
-38 LAQFTHSKAYG
+38 LAQQPAPTAIPVG
-49 YYGDIESKTFEK
+49 TVMAEK
-61 GDLLKNVTVP
+61 R
-71 IGLFWGAKDGIV
+71 A
-83 PVEIGRQSRTLLT
+83 
-96 NSQVT
+96 
-101 WTTFEESWHEPFIT
+101 IT

-173 GALERAQGTLQ
+173 GALEKAQGALQ
-184 NATVQRQRAEELLK
+184 NATVQRQRAEELLR
-198 TSAGSVAIR
+198 TNAGSVAIR

-217 QGDQTTAEANL
+217 QGDLTVAEANL
-228 KTAQINLGYTEI
+228 KSAQINLGYTEI

-249 RTKLTKGNVVG
+249 RTKVTKGNVVG
-260 PDTGVLVQIVSDDPM
+260 PDSGVLAQIVSDDPM

-295 TDGSAPLVSLRF
+295 ADGSAPLVSLKF

-312 YEQKGRVDFI
+312 YDQKGRVDFV
-322 DVSVERATDT
+322 DVSVERSTDT

-339 PNPAGKLID
+339 PNPGGKLLD
-348 GTLVRVAVQA
+348 GTLVRVGVQA
-358 DHSEEKVLV
+358 PQSEEKVLV

-372 IADQQGAY
+372 IADQQGSY

-399 TGSYIVIEQGLV
+399 AGSYIAIDQGLS
-411 GNELIVIQGLQNLR
+411 GNEQIVIQGLQNLR
-425 PGVPVLPSPVTL
+425 PGVPVLASPVTL

>member
-1 LGVII
+1 MSERSRMAQVKRSPAASCLSSATLIACFAFALGT
-6 SPEIGFRRIGKRGA
+6 S
-20 LFYLPSPHHYAFG
+20 
-33 SPNTA
+33 A
-38 LAQFTHSKAYG
+38 LAQQPAPTA
-49 YYGDIESKTFEK
+49 
-61 GDLLKNVTVP
+61 
-71 IGLFWGAKDGIV
+71 V
-83 PVEIGRQSRTLLT
+83 PVGTVIAEKRA
-96 NSQVT
+96 
-101 WTTFEESWHEPFIT
+101 IT

-127 NRVDIRARVT
+127 NRVDVRARVT
-137 GYLEEVLF
+137 GYLDEVLF
-145 KDGATVAEGAPLFR
+145 KDGATVAEGTPLFR

-295 TDGSAPLVSLRF
+295 ADGQAPLVSLRF

-312 YEQKGRVDFI
+312 YEQKGRVDFV

-339 PNPAGKLID
+339 PNPAGKLLD

-358 DHSEEKVLV
+358 DKSEEKVLV

-380 VFAVEDGKAVV
+380 VFAVADGKAVV

-411 GNELIVIQGLQNLR
+411 GNEQIVIQGLQNLR
-425 PGVPVLPSPVTL
+425 PGVPVLASPVTL